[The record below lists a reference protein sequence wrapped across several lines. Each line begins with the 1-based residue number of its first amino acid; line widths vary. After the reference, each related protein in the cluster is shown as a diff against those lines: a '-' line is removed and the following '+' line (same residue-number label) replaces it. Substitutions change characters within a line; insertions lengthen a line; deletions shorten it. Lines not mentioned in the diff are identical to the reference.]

1 MRNVSGLPVLLSFLL
16 GLALAACQSTELLPA
31 GEAGNVE
38 TVASD
43 DLEMNAAIQQAQ
55 GSLDVFIAALA
66 SPAPGQTYFSIKA
79 RFPYGS
85 GDAAEHMWLDDVAF
99 DGERF
104 EATLANE
111 PIYVSDLHI
120 GDRVT
125 IERERISDWMIVD
138 NGRLLG
144 GFTIYVLRS
153 RLSED
158 ERRQF
163 DEEFGLELGEG
174 PEIP

>member
-1 MRNVSGLPVLLSFLL
+1 MRNVSGLPVLLSLLL
-16 GLALAACQSTELLPA
+16 GLTLAACQTTELLPA

-38 TVASD
+38 MVESD
-43 DLEMNAAIQQAQ
+43 DPEMNAAIQQAQ
-55 GSLDVFIAALA
+55 ASLEVFIAALA

-104 EATLANE
+104 EATLANA
-111 PIYVSDLHI
+111 PVYVADLHI

-138 NGRLLG
+138 DDRLLG

-153 RLSED
+153 RLSAD

-163 DEEFGLELGEG
+163 DAEFGLELGEA
-174 PEIP
+174 PVVP